1 MISHRKGRGHR
12 WEEEETKM
20 TNSAQ
25 VDQLH
30 RRAVVWIDHLTAK
43 IFAMGLNGVSASAVH
58 AHLSSSHL
66 HHRANTNGSGHAR
79 QDPAFFS
86 AVAKAVGP
94 CDDVLIL
101 GPGIEKTALMHYLQS
116 ARPEIAL
123 RLESSDHPTDEEVI
137 AMGRKHFGLAAPRA

>member
-1 MISHRKGRGHR
+1 
-12 WEEEETKM
+12 M

-25 VDQLH
+25 IDQFH
-30 RRAVVWIDHLTAK
+30 RRAVVWVDHLTAK
-43 IFAMGLNGVSASAVH
+43 IFAMGLTGVSASAVH
-58 AHLSSSHL
+58 AHLTSSHL
-66 HHRANTNGSGHAR
+66 HHRANAIGSGQVK

-86 AVAKAVGP
+86 AVAKAVRA

-123 RLESSDHPTDEEVI
+123 RLESSDHPTDEEIVAI
-137 AMGRKHFGLAAPRA
+137 GRRHFSLAAPRA